1 MRQHLNLLQYAN
13 EYAQRSISIYTYIVQ
28 QQQQAAAHIVQVH
41 TPHTHIVYK
50 SSLYIYEFLHEFYIV
65 CARVCVCAF

>member
-13 EYAQRSISIYTYIVQ
+13 EYAQRSISIYSNNSKQQHISLKYIC
-28 QQQQAAAHIVQVH
+28 H
-41 TPHTHIVYK
+41 THTHIVYK

-65 CARVCVCAF
+65 CACVCVCAF